1 MIHIDTLTFT
11 VMFYAVAFVLLI
23 IGILAVFVKNLY
35 SVYHDL
41 YKRTALLEISKQ
53 DDASA
58 YITGEEWTEL
68 CKKYGFEWNVKPFDK
83 ITHDSAIRLLEYL
96 KQKGI

>member
-41 YKRTALLEISKQ
+41 YKRTELLEINKQ

-58 YITGEEWTEL
+58 YITDEEWQEL
-68 CKKYGFEWNVKPFDK
+68 CKEYGFDWDVKPYEK
-83 ITHDSAIRLLEYL
+83 ITHDSAVKLLEFL
-96 KQKGI
+96 KQRTS